1 MDHPSSIEECLELP
15 LSGVRYGAV
24 CVMKRTCAV
33 FMLWSAALVFP
44 AVSAPSQQL
53 VTSQPAAEP
62 DKSAAPEKAAAPG
75 DLPSDS
81 VSLPPLPPGKTT
93 IIGGQ
98 IRNFD
103 PVKDQF
109 SLQIYGQRPMK
120 ILFDERTQVYRDGVR
135 IPVRNLGSE
144 EHASV
149 QTTLDGASVFAVS
162 IHILS
167 ESPEGECEGRVVRFN
182 PDKGELIVASQMSPA
197 PVTLSVPA
205 NASIAR
211 VGEPEFT
218 AGPSGLSDLVPGSL
232 VSASFESGGSHRNV
246 ATQIKVLAVPGAAFA
261 FTGNISYLDM
271 RSGIMVLV
279 DPRDGKS
286 YQIRFDSALLPAS
299 QSLHPEANVTVS
311 ATYDG
316 SQYAAN
322 AITMN

>member
-1 MDHPSSIEECLELP
+1 MKSI
-15 LSGVRYGAV
+15 
-24 CVMKRTCAV
+24 CAV
-33 FMLWSAALVFP
+33 FMLWGAALLFP
-44 AVSAPSQQL
+44 AASAGSQQL
-53 VTSQPAAEP
+53 VSSQPPAEP
-62 DKSAAPEKAAAPG
+62 DKAGSPDKAPAADNLA
-75 DLPSDS
+75 SDS

-93 IIGGQ
+93 IMGGQ

-103 PVKDQF
+103 PVRDQF

-135 IPVRNLGSE
+135 IPVGELGPE

-167 ESPEGECEGRVVRFN
+167 ESPEGECDGRVLSYDPN
-182 PDKGELIVASQMSPA
+182 TGDLTVASSMSPK
-197 PVTLSVPA
+197 PVKLLVPA
-205 NASIAR
+205 NADIAR

-218 AGPSGLSDLVPGSL
+218 AQPSGLSDLVAGSL
-232 VSASFESGGSHRNV
+232 VSVSFKSGAAQRNV

-271 RSGIMVLV
+271 QTGIMVLV

-286 YQIRFDSALLPAS
+286 YQVRFDSARLPAS
-299 QSLHPEANVTVS
+299 QSLRPQSNVTVT

-316 SQYAAN
+316 TQYAAN

>member
-1 MDHPSSIEECLELP
+1 
-15 LSGVRYGAV
+15 
-24 CVMKRTCAV
+24 
-33 FMLWSAALVFP
+33 LVFP
-44 AVSAPSQQL
+44 AASAQSQQL

-62 DKSAAPEKAAAPG
+62 DKSAVPEKVAAP
-75 DLPSDS
+75 DELIRDS

-93 IIGGQ
+93 IMGGQ

-120 ILFDERTQVYRDGVR
+120 ILFDERTKVYRDGVR
-135 IPVRNLGSE
+135 IPVRNLGPE

-149 QTTLDGASVFAVS
+149 QTTLDGANVFAVS
-162 IHILS
+162 VHILS

-182 PDKGELIVASQMSPA
+182 SDKGELVVASQLSPA
-197 PVTLSVPA
+197 PVTLFVPA

-211 VGEPEFT
+211 VGEQEFT
-218 AGPSGLSDLVPGSL
+218 AEPSGLSDLVPGSL
-232 VSASFESGGSHRNV
+232 VSASFESGAARRNV
-246 ATQIKVLAVPGAAFA
+246 ITQIKVLAVPGATFA

-299 QSLHPEANVTVS
+299 QSLRPQSNVTVS

-316 SQYAAN
+316 TQYAAN
-322 AITMN
+322 KITMN

>member
-1 MDHPSSIEECLELP
+1 
-15 LSGVRYGAV
+15 
-24 CVMKRTCAV
+24 V
-33 FMLWSAALVFP
+33 FMLWGAVLVFP
-44 AVSAPSQQL
+44 ATSARSQQL
-53 VTSQPAAEP
+53 VSSRPAADA
-62 DKSAAPEKAAAPG
+62 DKSTAPD
-75 DLPSDS
+75 DLTSNS
-81 VSLPPLPPGKTT
+81 ISLPPLPPGKTT

-120 ILFDERTQVYRDGVR
+120 ILFDERTQVYRDGER
-135 IPVRNLGSE
+135 IPVRNLGPE

-167 ESPEGECEGRVVRFN
+167 ESPEGECEGRVIRFS
-182 PDKGELIVASQMSPA
+182 PDKGELVVASQMSPA
-197 PVTLSVPA
+197 PVTLFVPA
-205 NASIAR
+205 NASVAR
-211 VGEPEFT
+211 VGEAEFT
-218 AGPSGLSDLVPGSL
+218 AHPSGSSDLVTGSL
-232 VSASFESGGSHRNV
+232 VSASFESDAAHRNV

-271 RSGIMVLV
+271 LSGVMDLV

-286 YQIRFDSALLPAS
+286 YRILFDSARLPAS
-299 QSLHPEANVTVS
+299 QSLRPQSNVTVT

-316 SQYAAN
+316 TQYAAN
-322 AITMN
+322 TITMN

>member
-1 MDHPSSIEECLELP
+1 M
-15 LSGVRYGAV
+15 
-24 CVMKRTCAV
+24 
-33 FMLWSAALVFP
+33 
-44 AVSAPSQQL
+44 
-53 VTSQPAAEP
+53 
-62 DKSAAPEKAAAPG
+62 
-75 DLPSDS
+75 
-81 VSLPPLPPGKTT
+81 
-93 IIGGQ
+93 GGQ

-103 PVKDQF
+103 PVRDQF

-135 IPVRNLGSE
+135 IPVRNLGPE

-149 QTTLDGASVFAVS
+149 QTTLDGANVFAVS

-182 PDKGELIVASQMSPA
+182 PDKGELVVASQMSPA
-197 PVTLSVPA
+197 PVTLFVPP
-205 NASIAR
+205 NTGIAR
-211 VGEPEFT
+211 VGEPGFA
-218 AGPSGLSDLVPGSL
+218 AGPSGLSDLVPGSI
-232 VSASFESGGSHRNV
+232 VSASFESGVARRNI
-246 ATQIKVLAVPGAAFA
+246 ATQIKVLAVPGAEFA

-279 DPRDGKS
+279 DPRDEKS
-286 YQIRFDSALLPAS
+286 YQIHFDSARLATS
-299 QSLHPEANVTVS
+299 RSLRPESNVTVT